1 MRGGQASEAVDCER
15 DASVDG
21 ALCDV
26 HVGSSRGGSIIG
38 TDTTLGK
45 TGNAKVPAGTGH
57 DLIRN
62 RYFYGRGEPVVELIL
77 SCLERT
83 I

>member
-1 MRGGQASEAVDCER
+1 MGRLRKQLTASAT
-15 DASVDG
+15 ASVDG